1 MKAITDGRTPDGR
14 PLCNILMTDY
24 VTADEIETKKIRGV
38 DLTICLEHWG
48 SNLLSYS
55 LPLLL
60 LSCPFPHPP
69 LLRSAYFPSLHLT
82 LLPPLLSLPFPV

>member
-1 MKAITDGRTPDGR
+1 
-14 PLCNILMTDY
+14 MTEY
-24 VTADEIETKKIRGV
+24 VTADEIETKKIKDCRGI

-55 LPLLL
+55 LPLLF
-60 LSCPFPHPP
+60 LSCPFPHPS

-82 LLPPLLSLPFPV
+82 LVPLPSLPLSFLTGVRRYYYREYF